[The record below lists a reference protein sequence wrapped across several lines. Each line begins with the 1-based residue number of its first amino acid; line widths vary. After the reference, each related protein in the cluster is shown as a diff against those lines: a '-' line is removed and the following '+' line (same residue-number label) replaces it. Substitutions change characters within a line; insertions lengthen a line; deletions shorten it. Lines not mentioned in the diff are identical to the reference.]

1 MGISRVVLCHL
12 SRGIR
17 KIAKDRNGASAVE
30 FAFIAPVFAAIAVP
44 LADVTNYAV
53 AFSEM
58 QTAARSAIHY
68 VMIGGADMT
77 VAQSQGMTG
86 WSNRPGDG
94 TLSAVQAC
102 FCAGVSSDCNTAC
115 PDTTPPQSFVTVTTS
130 ATFSG
135 YTFSTHQNFSEKVRT
150 R

>member
-1 MGISRVVLCHL
+1 MSASWSVFRRL
-12 SRGIR
+12 SAGMR
-17 KIAKDRNGASAVE
+17 KIVGDRNGSSAVE

-44 LADVTNYAV
+44 LTDVTNYAV

-102 FCAGVSSDCNTAC
+102 FCSGVASDCNTAC
-115 PDTTPPQSFVTVTTS
+115 P
-130 ATFSG
+130 
-135 YTFSTHQNFSEKVRT
+135 
-150 R
+150 